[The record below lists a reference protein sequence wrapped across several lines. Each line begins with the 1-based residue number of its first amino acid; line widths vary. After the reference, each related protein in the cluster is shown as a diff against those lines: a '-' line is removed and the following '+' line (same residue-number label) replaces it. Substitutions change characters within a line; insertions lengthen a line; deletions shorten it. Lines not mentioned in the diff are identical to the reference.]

1 MQDIKISSDL
11 GNDLFMSTAMVMHPE
26 TRQWVYETALYD
38 SSKCISQKYH
48 LGQTEKDQQVAA
60 LVLHLEMLKDG
71 SRRTL
76 A

>member
-1 MQDIKISSDL
+1 MQDIKITSYL
-11 GNDLFMSTAMVMHPE
+11 GNDLFMSTAMVIHRE
-26 TRQWVYETALYD
+26 THQWVYETTLYD
-38 SSKCISQKYH
+38 SSRCISQKYH
-48 LGQTEKDQQVAA
+48 LGQTEKDQQLAA